1 MKPPRE
7 GEERLG
13 FDPASRADAS
23 VHFIGH
29 IRSDWREGDVPR
41 NLPRAR
47 EEGGGN
53 ARIEL
58 NEGFAPALLG
68 LQEGQ
73 WIMVLTWM
81 AEARR
86 DLTVQRPRHVDGPRG
101 TFSLRSPAR
110 PNPVALGCVQI
121 TAIDPTT
128 GTLSIDATDCFD
140 GTPVIDL
147 KPYTSRVDSPQE

>member
-47 EEGGGN
+47 EEGGDGHDQSFRRN
-53 ARIEL
+53 SRR
-58 NEGFAPALLG
+58 PVRDQPHRVG
-68 LQEGQ
+68 L
-73 WIMVLTWM
+73 
-81 AEARR
+81 A
-86 DLTVQRPRHVDGPRG
+86 DLP
-101 TFSLRSPAR
+101 
-110 PNPVALGCVQI
+110 C
-121 TAIDPTT
+121 
-128 GTLSIDATDCFD
+128 
-140 GTPVIDL
+140 
-147 KPYTSRVDSPQE
+147 